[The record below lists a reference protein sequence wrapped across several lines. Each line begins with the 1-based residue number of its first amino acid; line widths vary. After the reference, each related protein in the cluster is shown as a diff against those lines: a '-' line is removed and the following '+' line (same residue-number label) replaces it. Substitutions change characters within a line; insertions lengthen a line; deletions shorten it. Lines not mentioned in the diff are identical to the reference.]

1 MTNENTELKKKM
13 DDLIVKP
20 VNISA
25 NQSMSEMYTI
35 KSFSVLNQSVA
46 ALNKSGAS
54 SVADLSM
61 NQSMTSEA
69 ALGKLEENLRA
80 LSSIN

>member
-1 MTNENTELKKKM
+1 M
-13 DDLIVKP
+13 
-20 VNISA
+20 SA

-54 SVADLSM
+54 SVADFSM

-69 ALGKLEENLRA
+69 ALCKL
-80 LSSIN
+80 

>member
-1 MTNENTELKKKM
+1 MANENAELKRKVDELM
-13 DDLIVKP
+13 VKP
-20 VNISA
+20 VNMSA

-46 ALNKSGAS
+46 ALNRSGVS

-69 ALGKLEENLRA
+69 ALCKLE
-80 LSSIN
+80 

>member
-1 MTNENTELKKKM
+1 LANENAELKRKVDELM
-13 DDLIVKP
+13 VKP
-20 VNISA
+20 VNMSA

-46 ALNKSGAS
+46 ALNRSGAS

-69 ALGKLEENLRA
+69 ALGKLE
-80 LSSIN
+80 